1 MIEKYMQE
9 LAKELELAEIESLG
23 KNEYSIPFEDNLD
36 VVITGLPQGFFFK
49 STICECPKEN
59 REGFLAHL
67 MLGNLFGQG
76 THKAVLG
83 LTEDGNMLT
92 LFKVV
97 EYNIDYKQ
105 FRDALEDFI
114 NSVDF
119 WREEALN
126 HK

>member
-1 MIEKYMQE
+1 
-9 LAKELELAEIESLG
+9 
-23 KNEYSIPFEDNLD
+23 
-36 VVITGLPQGFFFK
+36 
-49 STICECPKEN
+49 
-59 REGFLAHL
+59 